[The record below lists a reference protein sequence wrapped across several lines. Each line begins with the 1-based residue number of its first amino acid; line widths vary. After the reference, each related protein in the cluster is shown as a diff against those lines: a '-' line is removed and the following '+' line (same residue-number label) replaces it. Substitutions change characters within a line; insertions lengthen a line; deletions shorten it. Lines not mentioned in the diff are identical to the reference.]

1 VTDILWTSEARPG
14 AAGGAS
20 RLYYSVLGVF
30 ALAGCLTLPLAG
42 PLSLVLIGANLAGLN
57 LVILAFH
64 TLWVNRRLLPPELK
78 PRWWR
83 EVAVAL
89 CGLFFGALAYR
100 VLSQP
105 ERIGLLFGR

>member
-1 VTDILWTSEARPG
+1 VTDILWTSEARPR
-14 AAGGAS
+14 AAAGAS

-30 ALAGCLTLPLAG
+30 AVAGCLTLPLAD

-83 EVAVAL
+83 EAAVAL

-105 ERIGLLFGR
+105 EQIGRLFG